1 MAQPGDDHRF
11 VIEAAGARLYYAGEL
26 VGAGLRDARRISIS
40 EGRRA

>member
-26 VGAGLRDARRISIS
+26 IGAGIPM
-40 EGRRA
+40 RAASA